1 MHVRSKV
8 TSAKMLSLVRFSRVL
23 HRHAAGVAAM
33 AGSGREFST
42 GGTHRAPI
50 ERVTVI
56 GSGLMGAGIAQVSRT
71 VEGGGA

>member
-8 TSAKMLSLVRFSRVL
+8 TLTKMWSLVRFSRVL

-33 AGSGREFST
+33 ASCGREFST
-42 GGTHRAPI
+42 GETRRVPI

-56 GSGLMGAGIAQVSRT
+56 GSGLMGSGIAQVNRT
-71 VEGGGA
+71 VQGGGD